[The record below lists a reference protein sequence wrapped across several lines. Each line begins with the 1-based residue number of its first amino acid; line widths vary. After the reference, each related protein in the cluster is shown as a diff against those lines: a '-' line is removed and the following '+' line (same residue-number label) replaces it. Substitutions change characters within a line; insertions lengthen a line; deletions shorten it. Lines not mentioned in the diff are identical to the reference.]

1 MARVLAWFLTCSYLF
16 LVADKKG
23 RQERLL
29 SFEKS
34 FLSLDG
40 PFLSFEVRP
49 LTVSFRGVGA
59 RKNCRPQKKMAAE
72 FVTDLSAG
80 QPSRLV
86 GLRYGY
92 PMLAWPLSDPLC
104 LGLGLTS
111 LLLSALVAAIMS
123 DPEGFTG
130 CSWRMQPSYARNEV

>member
-40 PFLSFEVRP
+40 PVLSFEVRP

-111 LLLSALVAAIMS
+111 LLLFALA
-123 DPEGFTG
+123 GF
-130 CSWRMQPSYARNEV
+130 